1 MLDRICP
8 AFVLYIRRVLS
19 VWWCTNKNANI
30 MGNLQ
35 QGGECQTMSRKLL
48 AGIWQTALWG
58 TSGGSRMHE
67 WNVKGARRKRQDFGI
82 KRDSEPDMRQKQ
94 MSAGVFLKT
103 GQPNMFQTAQRR
115 EELGLP
121 NRTGLP
127 DTLKAG
133 IENLSGISMDDV
145 RVHYNSPKPAQLQ
158 ALAYTKGTEIHVAP
172 GQAKHLPHEA
182 WHVVQQKQ
190 GRVMPTMKFGGN
202 FINDNPVLERE
213 ADFMG
218 AKAVQGKFKDGAL
231 SDKNVAS
238 ACVQRLMPYADDF
251 KDTYNVKRYY
261 CYVDRESTM
270 DMKKPLVAEN
280 KVKALQKISEE
291 AARIGKIV
299 WGSRMNDYEFF
310 YAVIR
315 AEYYAK
321 SKSRKESKING
332 YKEQIEEL
340 DDNIY
345 AENYV
350 KEGYREEWEEDIKNL
365 EDEIAGIKP
374 VKLSLK
380 YQFRKE
386 GVKGAEIGGPG
397 YIVSVEKTRKTKRNA
412 VGKMTNFES
421 FNPEKK
427 YSNRHESTKG
437 KILEH
442 TYKNS
447 NEEGRRADVR
457 SKNFDAYTKLAGEGA
472 RFRCVRNN
480 IAKITD
486 DTVFY
491 AAGQTEGVK
500 FSELWKTW
508 SVSFQRKYDI
518 EDSEIKGE
526 LQSTNGGKPVNT
538 LWISQGRHTKAVPIS
553 GDSIELK

>member
-1 MLDRICP
+1 
-8 AFVLYIRRVLS
+8 
-19 VWWCTNKNANI
+19 
-30 MGNLQ
+30 
-35 QGGECQTMSRKLL
+35 
-48 AGIWQTALWG
+48 
-58 TSGGSRMHE
+58 MHE
-67 WNVKGARRKRQDFGI
+67 WNVKGAERRRRGFGI
-82 KRDSEPDMRQKQ
+82 KKDSRPDIKQKQ
-94 MSAGVFLKT
+94 MSAGVFLKMW
-103 GQPNMFQTAQRR
+103 QPNMFQTAQRR
-115 EELGLP
+115 EEPGLP

-172 GQAKHLPHEA
+172 GQTKHLPHEA

-190 GRVMPTMKFGGN
+190 GRVMPTMQFGGN

-218 AKAVQGKFKDGAL
+218 AKAVQGKFKKGVL
-231 SDKNVAS
+231 LVKNAAS

-251 KDTYNVKRYY
+251 KDTYNVQRHGRY
-261 CYVDRESTM
+261 VNRGSII
-270 DMKKPLVAEN
+270 DMKNPLVAEN

-291 AARIGKIV
+291 AAWIGNKAN
-299 WGSRMNDYEFF
+299 GCLDNTEFF

-345 AENYV
+345 AEDYV
-350 KEGYREEWEEDIKNL
+350 KEGYREGWEEDIKNL
-365 EDEIAGIKP
+365 EAEIAGIKP

-380 YQFRKE
+380 YQFRKN
-386 GVKGAEIGGPG
+386 GVTKRKVGGPG
-397 YIVSVEKTRKTKRNA
+397 YIVLVEKTRKTKQNA
-412 VGKMTNFES
+412 VGKMKNISSVDTINT
-421 FNPEKK
+421 
-427 YSNRHESTKG
+427 YSNAHEKTG
-437 KILEH
+437 KSRILDM
-442 TYKNS
+442 TYR
-447 NEEGRRADVR
+447 EEGEADVR

-472 RFRCVRNN
+472 RFKCVRNN
-480 IAKITD
+480 IDRVTD

-553 GDSIELK
+553 GDSIELQ

>member
-1 MLDRICP
+1 
-8 AFVLYIRRVLS
+8 
-19 VWWCTNKNANI
+19 
-30 MGNLQ
+30 
-35 QGGECQTMSRKLL
+35 
-48 AGIWQTALWG
+48 
-58 TSGGSRMHE
+58 MHE

-231 SDKNVAS
+231 SVKNAVS
-238 ACVQRLMPYADDF
+238 ACVQRLMPKAAGF
-251 KDTYNVKRYY
+251 KNRYY
-261 CYVDRESTM
+261 VQQYGRYVSRWSTM
-270 DMKKPLVAEN
+270 KMKIPLEAEN
-280 KVKALQKISEE
+280 KTNALQKISEE
-291 AARIGKIV
+291 AARIGTIV
-299 WGSRMNDYEFF
+299 RGSGMEDYEFF
-310 YAVIR
+310 YAVIKAR
-315 AEYYAK
+315 YQTNTANEKRSKKLYY
-321 SKSRKESKING
+321 ESNLSL
-332 YKEQIEEL
+332 L
-340 DDNIY
+340 DDSY
-345 AENYV
+345 ETDPFTRE
-350 KEGYREEWEEDIKNL
+350 KYREGWEEDIKNL
-365 EDEIAGIKP
+365 EAEIAGIKP

-380 YQFRKE
+380 YQFRKNGVTE
-386 GVKGAEIGGPG
+386 GEVGGPG
-397 YIVSVEKTRKTKRNA
+397 YIVSVEKTRKGGGSARGGMVNSQGAPRPNT
-412 VGKMTNFES
+412 TDT
-421 FNPEKK
+421 
-427 YSNRHESTKG
+427 YSNSHEPTAESP
-437 KILEH
+437 ILNI
-442 TYKNS
+442 TYR
-447 NEEGRRADVR
+447 EDDEADIK

-472 RFRCVRNN
+472 RFKCVRNN
-480 IAKITD
+480 IDTITD

-491 AAGQTEGVK
+491 ANGQDKGVK
-500 FSELWKTW
+500 FSQLWLTW
-508 SVSFQRKYDI
+508 SASFGKKYDI
-518 EDSEIKGE
+518 EDKEIAEKLVRE
-526 LQSTNGGKPVNT
+526 GGKKQKNT
-538 LWISQGRHTKAVPIS
+538 LKKSSGYTTAV
-553 GDSIELK
+553 SIYGVHSIKLQ